1 MKTINIFL
9 LIILILSTTS
19 CRKHP
24 PKTYT
29 IKGKLLKDCGG
40 EVMANTDMSVTTR
53 QSLPMKQNL
62 LYMKFTSDNDG
73 NFSVSYQQAAGEKI
87 GLWVNGNKILTEIPK
102 FEDIDLGVVYY
113 HPTCN
118 FVFKLVVDS
127 AYTATDTLLITDYN
141 FTIPSNYGMMVI
153 PGPFKDTI
161 LSPVYNFS
169 PLETRYY
176 DTDSMNYL
184 KVKVMYSVWNG
195 PRNTADNRVILEQF
209 EARLLQCNHGMD
221 TIIVRVRKP

>member
-1 MKTINIFL
+1 MKTINIFI
-9 LIILILSTTS
+9 LIISVLVVTS
-19 CRKHP
+19 CREHP

-40 EVMANTDMSVTTR
+40 EVMANTDVK
-53 QSLPMKQNL
+53 LGNL
-62 LYMKFTSDNDG
+62 SQVITHGFTAYSKTDKEG
-73 NFSVSYQQAAGEKI
+73 NFSISYKGNGGTKI
-87 GLWVNGNKILTEIPK
+87 LFSANGNSMVNYIPNN
-102 FEDIDLGVVYY
+102 EDIDLGVVYY

-118 FVFKLVVDS
+118 FVFKIVVDS

-209 EARLLQCNHGMD
+209 EARLLQCNQGMD